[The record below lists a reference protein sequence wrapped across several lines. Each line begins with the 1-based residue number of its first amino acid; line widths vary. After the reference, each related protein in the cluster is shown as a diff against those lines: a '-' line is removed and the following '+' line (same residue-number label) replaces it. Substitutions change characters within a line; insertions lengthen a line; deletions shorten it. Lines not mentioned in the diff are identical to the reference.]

1 VAGELLYM
9 DSSALVKL
17 VVPELESRALR
28 DALRSWP
35 QRVSSVVAE
44 IEVERVARRIGA
56 GPIRRARSVLARIG
70 LIELDEEVR
79 RRASEVGPLALRTLD
94 AIHLAT
100 AHSLGEDLGALCV
113 YDIRLAEAAA
123 VQSMD
128 VVAPGAPG
136 RP

>member
-1 VAGELLYM
+1 M

-17 VVPELESRALR
+17 VVSELESRALR

-56 GPIRRARSVLARIG
+56 GAIRRARSVLARIG

-79 RRASEVGPLALRTLD
+79 RRASEVGPLALRPLD

-100 AHSLGEDLGALCV
+100 AQSLGEDLGALCV
-113 YDIRLAEAAA
+113 YDIRIAEAAA